1 MKKQYKNVYVFV
13 AILSIILYA
22 LGILTGIYLQK
33 NTERVVEKRLDEI
46 EKSIEST
53 QLEYLYITS
62 LGDKISCDA
71 LKTMVEDTTNNVW
84 QIGRELIELEGSKS
98 DRFFELKK
106 QYSLLSIRAWILNN
120 YLNDKCDGRKIILL
134 YFYSIPC
141 PDCERQG
148 RELDELREDFK
159 DGIKIFVLD
168 GGLDLPMINTLKKTY
183 GVNVTPSIVFEN
195 KTFSGFISKEE
206 LIKLLSD

>member
-1 MKKQYKNVYVFV
+1 MKRQYKNVYVFAAV
-13 AILSIILYA
+13 LSIVLYA

-33 NTERVVEKRLDEI
+33 NTERVVERRLDEI

-71 LKTMVEDTTNNVW
+71 LRTMVDDTTNNVW
-84 QIGRELIELEGSKS
+84 QIGQQLIELEGSKN

-106 QYSLLSIRAWILNN
+106 QYSLLSIRAWIFNN
-120 YLNDKCDGRKIILL
+120 YLNDKCKDDKIILL

-141 PDCERQG
+141 PDCEKQG
-148 RELDELREDFK
+148 KELDELRGDFK
-159 DGIKIFVLD
+159 DDIKIFVLD

-183 GVNVTPSIVFEN
+183 GINVTPSVVFGN

-206 LIKLLSD
+206 LVKALSD

>member
-1 MKKQYKNVYVFV
+1 MKKQYKNVYVF
-13 AILSIILYA
+13 AALISIVLYA

-33 NTERVVEKRLDEI
+33 NTEMVVERRLNEI

-71 LKTMVEDTTNNVW
+71 LRTMVDDTTNSVW
-84 QIGRELIELEGSKS
+84 QIGRELIELEGSRS

-120 YLNDKCDGRKIILL
+120 YLNDKCNDRKIILL

-141 PDCERQG
+141 PDCEKQG
-148 RELDELREDFK
+148 KELDELRKYLKND
-159 DGIKIFVLD
+159 IKIFVLD

-183 GVNVTPSIVFEN
+183 EVNVTPSIVFGN
-195 KTFSGFISKEE
+195 KTFSGFIVKDE
-206 LIKLLSD
+206 LVKVLSD